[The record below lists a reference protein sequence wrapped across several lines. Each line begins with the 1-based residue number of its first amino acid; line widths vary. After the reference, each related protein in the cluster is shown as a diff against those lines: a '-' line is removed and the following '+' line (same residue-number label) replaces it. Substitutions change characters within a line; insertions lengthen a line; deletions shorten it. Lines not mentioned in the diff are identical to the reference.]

1 MNIFKSLITVAMF
14 ACCVIMSS
22 MASAG
27 QGQLLS
33 LPLGYPL
40 VDTDA
45 VGGTCSYDTGSS
57 ALTLTANATIVTFDA
72 AGTNIGFITSGTMTL
87 SANIDSTGTLTG
99 GSFVLAGDTMDFN
112 TSESF
117 PSPLLTGVVTD
128 YGIDMPGTT
137 DKADFRVAPTGGSL
151 LSRYPVGDNIAVS
164 VVLEGS
170 TYNGSFAS
178 NWGCTRP
185 KSSIGPTPPA
195 VQESCNLTLTK
206 TANPTSI
213 GPIVVAPGH
222 DDPND
227 SDDSD
232 SKDHWHD
239 GYHDSNKT
247 WHAGYN
253 DIQGSWC
260 DGYHD
265 SDGTAL
271 TCGCEGKVSELTLQY
286 NGSQPADVMVTR
298 KAPFSVVLYQGTVQP
313 GGQFTVVGSDFGPN
327 GFKGTLGTA
336 IQIAID
342 GGDTVEMHTSCSKP
356 IGPGLT
362 AGNFTVISGK
372 SRKLNVPLCTL
383 GNGSC
388 PANQQVTY
396 TYTLTN
402 NGSQLSNVV
411 LDDDKLGN
419 IDTISFL
426 DAGGTVT
433 RTKQTCLSQTTT
445 NTATAMGI
453 LPSGSH
459 CAATPATAT
468 VNLIITPPPPPPG
481 CTGDSDDC
489 DDDGDNAPPP
499 TGEHHN
505 GCSTKYWKDDAHK
518 KQWKMF
524 KSGDRFGAVC
534 KVDSGGNRKL
544 IDTLDVHGGGSK
556 ALGRQAVAALL
567 NATNPN
573 VNYYYSASEVKAMV
587 QNAYATKDFT
597 TPTGLLKK
605 YNNMGCPLP

>member
-1 MNIFKSLITVAMF
+1 MKTIQSLINVVMF
-14 ACCVIMSS
+14 ACCVMLSG
-22 MASAG
+22 MANAG
-27 QGQLLS
+27 QGQLLA
-33 LPLGYPL
+33 LPTGYPL

-45 VGGTCSYDTGSS
+45 VGGTCSYDTGTS

-72 AGTNIGFITSGTMTL
+72 AGTNIGFITSGIMTL
-87 SANIDSTGTLTG
+87 SANIDSSGILTG
-99 GSFVLAGDTMDFN
+99 GSFVLTGDTTDF
-112 TSESF
+112 TTFESF
-117 PSPLLTGVVTD
+117 PSPLLTGVITD
-128 YGIDMPGTT
+128 YGIAMPGTT
-137 DKADFRVAPTGGSL
+137 DGANFRVAATGGSL
-151 LSRYPVGDNIAVS
+151 LARYPVGDDIAVS
-164 VVLEGS
+164 VTLEGS

-195 VQESCNLTLTK
+195 VQESCNLGLTK
-206 TANPTSI
+206 TANPTTI
-213 GPIVVAPGH
+213 GPIVVPPGN

-232 SKDHWHD
+232 AQHHWHD
-239 GYHDSNKT
+239 GYHDSNKI
-247 WHAGYN
+247 WHPGYN
-253 DIQGSWC
+253 DTPGTWC
-260 DGYHD
+260 DGYHG
-265 SDGTAL
+265 SDGTPL

-286 NGSQPADVMVTR
+286 NGTVAADIIVTR

-362 AGNFTVISGK
+362 AGDFEVISGK
-372 SRKLNVPLCTL
+372 SRKLNVPLCSL

-402 NGSQLSNVV
+402 NGSQLSNVA

-419 IDTISFL
+419 IDTIPFL

-433 RTKQTCLSQTTT
+433 RTKTVCLSQTTT

-468 VNLIITPPPPPPG
+468 VELIIPPPPT
-481 CTGDSDDC
+481 CTSSNPDDC
-489 DDDGDNAPPP
+489 DDDGSDAPPP
-499 TGEHHN
+499 SGENHD
-505 GCSTKYWKDDAHK
+505 GCSVKYWKDNSHK
-518 KQWKMF
+518 KHWKLF
-524 KSGDRFGAVC
+524 KSGDRFGAIC
-534 KVDSGGNRKL
+534 KVDSAGNRKL
-544 IDTLDVHGGGSK
+544 IDTLNVHGGGSK
-556 ALGRQAVAALL
+556 ALDRQAVAALL

-573 VNYYYSASEVKAMV
+573 VNYFYTSAEVKAMV
-587 QNAYATKDFT
+587 QNAYETKDYT
-597 TPTGLLKK
+597 TATDLLKK